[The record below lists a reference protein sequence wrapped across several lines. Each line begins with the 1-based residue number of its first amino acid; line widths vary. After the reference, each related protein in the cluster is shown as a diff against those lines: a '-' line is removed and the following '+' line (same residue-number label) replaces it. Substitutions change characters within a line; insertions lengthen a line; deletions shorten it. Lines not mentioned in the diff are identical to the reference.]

1 MRRMPEWM
9 HVSGP
14 VLESGWHDEVNLV
27 FARGMALDTLAEG
40 LRGLRREPLVSG
52 EGNGWAWVVHDMVNA
67 EIEDFDPVPYGEISA
82 VAEIVVFVTEPCSA
96 KAHAPH
102 FEYYRDG
109 RLITWFSFEDL
120 TQRPGDNPDY
130 LSAELLAAQLIG
142 PDAGCEEADE
152 GGHDC
157 FDHHYEDHNRIVRA
171 VAGFFALP
179 SPPLSP
185 EVTDR

>member
-1 MRRMPEWM
+1 MF
-9 HVSGP
+9 
-14 VLESGWHDEVNLV
+14 D
-27 FARGMALDTLAEG
+27 AET
-40 LRGLRREPLVSG
+40 
-52 EGNGWAWVVHDMVNA
+52 
-67 EIEDFDPVPYGEISA
+67 EDYDPVSYGEVCA
-82 VAEIVVFVTEPCSA
+82 GAELVVFVTEPCSA

-120 TQRPGDNPDY
+120 TQRPGENPDY
-130 LSAELLAAQLIG
+130 LSAELLAADLIG
-142 PDAGCEEADE
+142 PGAECQEAGE

-185 EVTDR
+185 AVTAR

>member
-9 HVSGP
+9 HVSDP
-14 VLESGWHDEVNLV
+14 VLDTGWHDEVNLV
-27 FARGMALDTLAEG
+27 FARGMGLGALVDG
-40 LRGLRREPLVSG
+40 MRGLRREPLVSG
-52 EGNGWAWVVHDMVNA
+52 EGNGWVWVVHDMLNA
-67 EIEDFDPVPYGEISA
+67 EIEDYDPVSYGEVSA
-82 VAEIVVFVTEPCSA
+82 GAEVVVFVTEPCSA
-96 KAHAPH
+96 KAHPPH

-109 RLITWFSFEDL
+109 RLITCFSFEDL
-120 TQRPGDNPDY
+120 TQRPGENPDY
-130 LSAELLAAQLIG
+130 LSAELLAADLIG
-142 PDAGCEEADE
+142 PGAGCAKADE

-185 EVTDR
+185 AVTAR

>member
-1 MRRMPEWM
+1 MPEWM
-9 HVSGP
+9 QVDLPVS
-14 VLESGWHDEVNLV
+14 EFGWHDEVNLV
-27 FARGMALDTLAEG
+27 FARGMGLDVLAEG

-52 EGNGWAWVVHDMVNA
+52 EGNGWVWVVHDMLNA
-67 EIEDFDPVPYGEISA
+67 EIEDFDPVSYGELGTGG
-82 VAEIVVFVTEPCSA
+82 ELVVFVTEPCSA
-96 KAHAPH
+96 KAHPPH

-120 TQRPGDNPDY
+120 TQRPGDNPDH
-130 LSAELLAAQLIG
+130 LAAELLEAKLIG
-142 PDAGCEEADE
+142 PGSECEQE
-152 GGHDC
+152 GRDGHDC

-185 EVTDR
+185 AVTAA

>member
-1 MRRMPEWM
+1 MP
-9 HVSGP
+9 VGDF
-14 VLESGWHDEVNLV
+14 GWHDEANLV
-27 FARGMALDTLAEG
+27 FARGMGLDALAEG

-52 EGNGWAWVVHDMVNA
+52 KNNGWVWVVHDMLNA
-67 EIEDFDPVPYGEISA
+67 EIEDFDPVPYGQLGTGGEL
-82 VAEIVVFVTEPCSA
+82 VVFVTEPCSA
-96 KAHAPH
+96 KAHPPH

-109 RLITWFSFEDL
+109 RLIICFSFEDL
-120 TQRPGDNPDY
+120 TQRPGDNPDH
-130 LSAELLAAQLIG
+130 LSAELLEAKLIG
-142 PDAGCEEADE
+142 PDAECEQAGQ

-185 EVTDR
+185 EVTAA